1 MHLTK
6 WTGNKVDVDLQLS
19 TNMYCNIIN
28 KIMSNLDL
36 FFSLYTQKNV
46 GRVFFNLSISLRRLV
61 QRNGAPT
68 KKPS

>member
-46 GRVFFNLSISLRRLV
+46 GRVFLTCPFLSA
-61 QRNGAPT
+61 GWY
-68 KKPS
+68 KEMGH

>member
-6 WTGNKVDVDLQLS
+6 WAGNKVDVDLQLS

-46 GRVFFNLSISLRRLV
+46 GRVFLTCQFLSA
-61 QRNGAPT
+61 GWY
-68 KKPS
+68 KEMGH

>member
-36 FFSLYTQKNV
+36 FFSLYTQRNV
-46 GRVFFNLSISLRRLV
+46 GRVFFNLSISIRRLV
-61 QRNGAPT
+61 
-68 KKPS
+68 